1 MTISFLTLTI
11 FFLFSSFA
19 FGCTENWAVAT
30 CEVILFLGAGISG
43 FIDKDFIKWPKK
55 LNIFALFVAFLILVS
70 LIQLIPFPISF
81 WNVID
86 KSRIQMY
93 EDGAKAEEL
102 LQSEKYRIDPFE
114 KSEIPYESERYSP
127 QLPQFL
133 TITRTPIATFRAVI
147 ALLSFFCFILLLED
161 VLRQGNSELRKL
173 ALLVGL
179 IGFAIGII
187 ALVEKGIE
195 HRTHILWIRESAR
208 AQNAFG
214 PFVNANHGEAFINL
228 TFPILC
234 YLIWRKAKRTR
245 KKMDKAGMYIF
256 VASMLFLQGALVVSG
271 SSRGNFLFLVLL
283 PFYFLLQLGLSK
295 RKVWILCSSL
305 LYFTAVA
312 LACLFAIHSGLIT
325 DPVRVRMNPNVLT
338 EFNIIG
344 NGLGSFESVFPAK
357 IVDWPIF
364 REMRNVFLENEYLQ
378 NYFECGI
385 IGIIGILIGI
395 FFVVSKNYIFLK
407 NYGKGFWL
415 SAALLTELVRVWFDM
430 TFHIFPLAGTLV
442 LIYALIV
449 GKIRE

>member
-234 YLIWRKAKRTR
+234 YLISRKAKRENNLSE
-245 KKMDKAGMYIF
+245 KMGLILITISLLILQF
-256 VASMLFLQGALVVSG
+256 FLVASGFSY
-271 SSRGNFLFLVLL
+271 GNFLGVVLTPLVFLFHFSFRTRNKWIFIFSILCAISIISFGSFLV
-283 PFYFLLQLGLSK
+283 FEGAFSYVTKANMFKNALQNLS
-295 RKVWILCSSL
+295 LCG
-305 LYFTAVA
+305 V
-312 LACLFAIHSGLIT
+312 G
-325 DPVRVRMNPNVLT
+325 MN
-338 EFNIIG
+338 
-344 NGLGSFESVFPAK
+344 SFQDTFPSK
-357 IVDWPIF
+357 IVKWPIF
-364 REMRNVFLENEYLQ
+364 FPVRLEYLENEYLQ
-378 NYFECGI
+378 IFYEGGLAAFIFGFFSAFTVLKI
-385 IGIIGILIGI
+385 AVKKIFSKGSVFWVSIPLIAETI
-395 FFVVSKNYIFLK
+395 RIS
-407 NYGKGFWL
+407 
-415 SAALLTELVRVWFDM
+415 FDM
-430 TFHIFPLAGTLV
+430 SFHIYPLAGTFLLLV
-442 LIYALIV
+442 GLCLQEN
-449 GKIRE
+449 R